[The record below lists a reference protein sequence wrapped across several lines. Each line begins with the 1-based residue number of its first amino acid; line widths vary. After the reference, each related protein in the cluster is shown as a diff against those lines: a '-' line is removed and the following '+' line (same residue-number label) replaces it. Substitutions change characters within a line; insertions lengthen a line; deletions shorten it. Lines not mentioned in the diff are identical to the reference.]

1 MTPFRQPTWKRAPLD
16 GGRPPAPIVGS
27 DNKPNKSK
35 LGDGDMTSQTEGDG
49 DVRPDVLVLS
59 TLPDWDMEPLA
70 AQFRLLTSADAPDR
84 TALIARASAVRAIA
98 APGHRGADAALMDAL
113 PALEIIA
120 NYGVG
125 VDGIDLEAAR
135 QRGIRVTN
143 TPDVLTGDVADL
155 AIALALAAMRE
166 IPRADAHVR
175 GGGWAKGNLPLAR
188 RFHGCKLGIVG
199 LGRIG
204 AAIAKRAAAFDC
216 TIGYFNRSPQ
226 PAAPYK
232 AFPTIEALADW
243 SDVLVVTV
251 AGGAGTRALI
261 DTAVLQALGPQ
272 GYLVNVSRGSTVDE
286 PALLDALEGQA
297 IAGAALDVFLNEPN
311 IDARFKALPN
321 VVLLPHHGSATVETR
336 RAMGQLMRDN
346 LTAHFAGQP
355 LLTPVV

>member
-1 MTPFRQPTWKRAPLD
+1 MPQNTATDDA
-16 GGRPPAPIVGS
+16 
-27 DNKPNKSK
+27 
-35 LGDGDMTSQTEGDG
+35 
-49 DVRPDVLVLS
+49 RPDVLVLS
-59 TLPDWDMEPLA
+59 TLPAWDMEPLA
-70 AQFRLLTSADAPDR
+70 EQFRLLTLKDAPDR
-84 TALIARASAVRAIA
+84 AALIARAGAVRAIA
-98 APGHRGADAALMDAL
+98 GPGHLGADAALMDAL

-125 VDGIDLEAAR
+125 VDGIDLDAAR

-143 TPDVLTGDVADL
+143 TPDVLTGDVADT

-204 AAIAKRAAAFDC
+204 KAIAHRAVAFDC
-216 TIGYFNRSPQ
+216 AIGYFNRSPQ
-226 PAAPYK
+226 PDSPYE
-232 AFPTIEALADW
+232 AFPTVEALAAW
-243 SDVLVVTV
+243 SDVLIVTV
-251 AGGAGTRALI
+251 AGGAGTRAII
-261 DTAVLQALGPQ
+261 DAAVLQALGPR
-272 GYLVNVSRGSTVDE
+272 GFLVNVSRGTTVDE
-286 PALLDALEGQA
+286 PALLDALAAQS
-297 IAGAALDVFLNEPN
+297 IAGAALDVFLNEPH
-311 IDARFKALPN
+311 IDERFMALPN
-321 VVLLPHHGSATVETR
+321 VVLFPHHGSATVETR

>member
-1 MTPFRQPTWKRAPLD
+1 MSEATGDA
-16 GGRPPAPIVGS
+16 RPE
-27 DNKPNKSK
+27 
-35 LGDGDMTSQTEGDG
+35 L
-49 DVRPDVLVLS
+49 LVLGK
-59 TLPDWDMEPLA
+59 LPDWDMDPLA
-70 AQFRLLTSADAPDR
+70 EQFRILTLWDAPDP
-84 TALIARASAVRAIA
+84 AAVLARCGAVRAVA
-98 APGHRGADAALMDAL
+98 AQGHRGADAALMDAL

-143 TPDVLTGDVADL
+143 TPDVLTGDVADI

-166 IPRADAHVR
+166 IPRGDAHVR

-204 AAIAKRAAAFDC
+204 VAVAHRAAAFDC

-226 PAAPYK
+226 LASPYQ
-232 AFPTIEALADW
+232 AFATIGALAAW
-243 SDVLVVTV
+243 SDVLIVTV

-261 DTAVLQALGPQ
+261 DAAVLQALGPR
-272 GYLVNVSRGSTVDE
+272 GFLVNVSRGTTVDE
-286 PALLDALEGQA
+286 PALLDALETGA
-297 IAGAALDVFLNEPN
+297 IAGAALDVFLNEP
-311 IDARFKALPN
+311 DVDERFKALPN
-321 VVLLPHHGSATVETR
+321 VVLFPHHGSATVETR

-346 LTAHFAGQP
+346 LAAHFAGSP

>member
-1 MTPFRQPTWKRAPLD
+1 MTDQAEADRDA
-16 GGRPPAPIVGS
+16 RPE
-27 DNKPNKSK
+27 
-35 LGDGDMTSQTEGDG
+35 L
-49 DVRPDVLVLS
+49 LVLS
-59 TLPDWDMEPLA
+59 SLPDWDMEPLA

-84 TALIARASAVRAIA
+84 AALIARASAVRAIA
-98 APGHRGADAALMDAL
+98 APGHLGADAALMDAL

-143 TPDVLTGDVADL
+143 TPDVLTGDVADV
-155 AIALALAAMRE
+155 AIALALSVMRE
-166 IPRADAHVR
+166 IPRGDAHVR

-204 AAIAKRAAAFDC
+204 LAVAHRAVAFDC
-216 TIGYFNRSPQ
+216 AIGYFNRSPQ
-226 PAAPYK
+226 PASPYQ
-232 AFPTIEALADW
+232 AFDTIAALAAW

-251 AGGAGTRALI
+251 AGGSGTRALV
-261 DTAVLQALGPQ
+261 DAAVLQALGPR
-272 GYLVNVSRGSTVDE
+272 GFLVNVSRGTTVDE
-286 PALLDALEGQA
+286 PALLDALERQS
-297 IAGAALDVFLNEPN
+297 IAGAALDVFLNEPDV
-311 IDARFKALPN
+311 DARFKALPN
-321 VVLLPHHGSATVETR
+321 VVLFPHHGSATVETR